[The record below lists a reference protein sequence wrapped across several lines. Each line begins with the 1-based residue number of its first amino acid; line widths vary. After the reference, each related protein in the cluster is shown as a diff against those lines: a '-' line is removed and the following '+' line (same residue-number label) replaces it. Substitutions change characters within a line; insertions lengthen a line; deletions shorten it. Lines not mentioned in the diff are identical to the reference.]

1 MTDATRL
8 IPDCFNRWR
17 ESVGALSLAGQ
28 RGFTSLNFNRPGSN
42 GLGGTPPRF
51 DAWAEGHSGVVA
63 IRSHRLDDV
72 GPKANGEAAHFF
84 DALPDK
90 RRGSPMLAA
99 MKRLAGAADFVQ
111 IDAIALIKAY
121 MGLARD
127 GRDATLLY
135 LFWEPRRA
143 KPEHERHRA
152 EVAAF
157 AQAADLPG
165 TRFVAQSFSELWREW
180 EELPEPDWIAAHAAA
195 LRQRYEDA

>member
-8 IPDCFNRWR
+8 ISDSFSRWR
-17 ESVGALSLAGQ
+17 ESPGALSLAGQ
-28 RGFTSLNFNRPGSN
+28 RGFTSLSFNRPGSN

-51 DAWAEGHSGVVA
+51 DAWAEGRNGVVA
-63 IRSHRLDDV
+63 IQSFRLDEV
-72 GPKANGEAAHFF
+72 MPRPAGAVARFF
-84 DALPDK
+84 DELPDK

-99 MKRLAGAADFVQ
+99 MKRLAAAADFVQ

-135 LFWEPRRA
+135 LFWEPDRA
-143 KPEHERHRA
+143 KHEREKHRA

-165 TRFVAQSFSELWREW
+165 TRFTAQSFSELWEEW
-180 EELPEPDWIAAHAAA
+180 ENLAEPDWIAAHAAA
-195 LRQRYEDA
+195 LRQRHEVS